1 MRPALRWGLAGTVV
15 LSALAWW
22 WPRATPAV
30 VQAAARVEGR
40 TAADVGIRTSTAA
53 TDANPASLPSTIASW
68 QIEPAR
74 RDLFA
79 PVVPP
84 PPPAAKA
91 PVLPVVAVAAPVV
104 AAPVVPPAPTAP
116 AINLR
121 YLGAMVT
128 PEGKRLVMLARG
140 ETTFTV
146 QEGTRLDEG
155 YVVQSIGREA
165 VRLFYAAT
173 NTVLDVP
180 IPATPSEPR

>member
-1 MRPALRWGLAGTVV
+1 VRPALRWGLTGTVV
-15 LSALAWW
+15 LSALALW
-22 WPRATPAV
+22 WPRAAPTV
-30 VQAAARVEGR
+30 VQAATRAEGR
-40 TAADVGIRTSTAA
+40 PGAEIGVRSAAAA
-53 TDANPASLPSTIASW
+53 PDIGALPSAIPPW
-68 QIEPAR
+68 QVEPAK

-79 PVVPP
+79 PVIPP
-84 PPPAAKA
+84 PPNAAKA
-91 PVLPVVAVAAPVV
+91 PPPVVTVAAPVV
-104 AAPVVPPAPTAP
+104 AATVAPPAPTAP

-128 PEGKRLVMLARG
+128 PEGKQLVMLARG
-140 ETTFTV
+140 ETTLTV

-180 IPATPSEPR
+180 IPATPSEPQ